1 MSAPVVARRWP
12 VDRWISP
19 TTLNN
24 YRNCALRV
32 RLAHLDRV
40 PEPFVYNVFLR
51 KGRIAHDILRSI
63 AYALRRN
70 AAPVDDETVLRM
82 ARLRLPPQN
91 FPSEDARMADARDIL
106 RWVNVGRRYLEGIPD
121 PEWLVIEQN
130 LNRPIRLFPKVP
142 AYTLIARPDVIVQRH
157 DIGDRPVF
165 EIIDYKTGKR
175 RPDDT
180 PAVIMRYVARNLL
193 GQRVGNASSAD
204 VRFTWLWLDSGE
216 KDVRD
221 LSVDFCTHI
230 WGEITADLERLAS
243 EHEWKPNPSF
253 LCNYCPYYRHVCTE
267 QIPYDDVYARM

>member
-1 MSAPVVARRWP
+1 MSAPAMSRRWP

-243 EHEWKPNPSF
+243 EHEWKPIPSS
-253 LCNYCPYYRHVCTE
+253 LCNYCPSYRHVWTE
-267 QIPYDDVYARM
+267 QIPYDGVYARM